1 MANGNGQGP
10 QNAGPRTGR
19 GRGFCS
25 GSGMPGW
32 MNNGSVQGEAT
43 SQQQP
48 GFFSRLGR
56 GLGNGAGRGAN
67 GGRGGFG
74 NGRRR
79 G

>member
-1 MANGNGQGP
+1 
-10 QNAGPRTGR
+10 
-19 GRGFCS
+19 
-25 GSGMPGW
+25 